1 MLTKQQQ
8 SWQCLARI
16 PGKSLH
22 HIKCV
27 ISNLSLTLWHKRS
40 CPKVKTGF
48 FLASPLSPGMQEL
61 FWVVAWVVVT
71 LYQGILCFWQVPIM
85 LWTSALEPLN
95 QADNSFYINQTT
107 TIFNNFP
114 SSWDWICT
122 SDLCIRDITNPQRHS
137 EPWLC
142 SVFPQKLLHL
152 QKKVTT
158 FSTTEE
164 DADNSILVPYCQ
176 TQLSTVNSCQAGTGF
191 FMSRLATC
199 KSFLLIL

>member
-1 MLTKQQQ
+1 MLSKQRE

-22 HIKCV
+22 QVSYQISRWLYGIKDCAQK
-27 ISNLSLTLWHKRS
+27 LKLFFSLVS
-40 CPKVKTGF
+40 
-48 FLASPLSPGMQEL
+48 SLSPGTQGL

-158 FSTTEE
+158 FSTMQE
-164 DADNSILVPYCQ
+164 DADKSILV
-176 TQLSTVNSCQAGTGF
+176 T
-191 FMSRLATC
+191 
-199 KSFLLIL
+199 

>member
-1 MLTKQQQ
+1 MP
-8 SWQCLARI
+8 R
-16 PGKSLH
+16 
-22 HIKCV
+22 
-27 ISNLSLTLWHKRS
+27 SN
-40 CPKVKTGF
+40 F
-48 FLASPLSPGMQEL
+48 FLLSSMSPGMQGL

-85 LWTSALEPLN
+85 LWTSALKALN
-95 QADNSFYINQTT
+95 QADNSFYINQIT

-152 QKKVTT
+152 HKKATSS
-158 FSTTEE
+158 STMQEN
-164 DADNSILVPYCQ
+164 ADNSILVTCCQ
-176 TQLSTVNSCQAGTGF
+176 AQLATVNSHQTGRGF

-199 KSFLLIL
+199 KSCLLIL